1 MRTQIPIKSLSLVDG
16 EQLLVQ
22 EVMEIQMMMTNLI
35 IMMTMMYATR
45 GTMILV
51 EDVEDQELEVHL
63 MEMGEGLVAEEMM
76 EDGDQAEVRFNARIV
91 EIKEKS
97 MLSFFF

>member
-1 MRTQIPIKSLSLVDG
+1 
-16 EQLLVQ
+16 
-22 EVMEIQMMMTNLI
+22 
-35 IMMTMMYATR
+35 MYATR